1 MRLSRLNNMIRVS
14 RPKHWLIGALML
26 CVAVGCTSRYRIDL
40 YLIADEARTK
50 VKVEKTEFAIDA
62 VLGDP
67 FAQIKKV
74 PGDGNVVTL
83 ITGSR
88 GETLS
93 TEAQDLVSWDR
104 YVRYQIFMELPS
116 EIEPGPISLKD
127 KSFVRQLGRYEQAAE
142 DKMFFAD
149 DDGTLIIDSLSG
161 KKLFGTLESRFVN
174 QQGKVITFS
183 GQFKVKIAH

>member
-1 MRLSRLNNMIRVS
+1 MKRALHF
-14 RPKHWLIGALML
+14 RPWLIGALIL
-26 CVAVGCTSRYRIDL
+26 SVAVGCTSRYRLDL

-67 FAQIKKV
+67 FAQIRKV

-104 YVRYQIFMELPS
+104 YVRFQIFMELPS

-149 DDGTLIIDSLSG
+149 DDGTLIVDSLAD
-161 KKLFGTLESRFVN
+161 KKLYGTLESRFVN
-174 QQGKVITFS
+174 QQGKAITFS
-183 GQFKVKIAH
+183 GQFKVKIAD